1 MNVITI
7 ETVKHYDKTLDKTS
21 FSISNNFFFRTHPYF
36 KPYYGERPPS
46 KFAKAARW
54 IHAVILYYAIYKMNG
69 GRHDT
74 ITLRNSK
81 AVQDRTPWY
90 VDWNE

>member
-7 ETVKHYDKTLDKTS
+7 ETVKDYDKTLDKTS

-46 KFAKAARW
+46 KFAKAARLPDGSMLSSSTMQS
-54 IHAVILYYAIYKMNG
+54 IK
-69 GRHDT
+69 
-74 ITLRNSK
+74 
-81 AVQDRTPWY
+81 
-90 VDWNE
+90 

>member
-1 MNVITI
+1 MIKPLIKLVFQFPTI
-7 ETVKHYDKTLDKTS
+7 
-21 FSISNNFFFRTHPYF
+21 FFFRTHPYF